1 MSDGYDTLLAL
12 AERERDLIAAGQW
25 EDVVMLGAAR
35 AELTAQL
42 PQRAPAS
49 ARAVL
54 EKTASIV
61 DSNVAAIATASDG
74 VRRELAHLDR
84 GRSALASYS
93 SAAPSRRIDAHG

>member
-1 MSDGYDTLLAL
+1 MSEGYDTLLAL

-25 EDVVMLGAAR
+25 EDVVTLGAAR

-49 ARAVL
+49 AREAL
-54 EKTASIV
+54 ERTASIV
-61 DSNVAAIATASDG
+61 DSNVAAIATASDA

-84 GRSALASYS
+84 GRSALASY
-93 SAAPSRRIDAHG
+93 AATATTRRIDAHG